1 MSDTKSGLENL
12 KESIEQMR
20 DEIKLKAH
28 LGQAEAKEELEQLEK
43 SGTLFSPSINHSLP
57 RQGRPLKMQALLWPL
72 QQKSSR
78 KDINGF
84 ASCFKC
90 VDWPD
95 NYVS

>member
-43 SGTLFSPSINHSLP
+43 KWDTFLSQYKPFTAEAGKTAENAGAALALAAEELKEGYKRIRKLF
-57 RQGRPLKMQALLWPL
+57 
-72 QQKSSR
+72 
-78 KDINGF
+78 
-84 ASCFKC
+84 
-90 VDWPD
+90 
-95 NYVS
+95 